1 MDLKQTGRQK
11 RFPLFDIA
19 LLLVLAL
26 AVIGAA
32 YWAANRQG
40 APTVELR
47 YTVRFSDVD
56 NAYSGNLAEGKTLYT
71 SGGDGVG
78 VIGYV
83 EISRAQEKRFDASA
97 TLADGDLYRYLTTDS
112 SEKSD
117 VTVTVTV
124 TAEKRDGGYFVG
136 DKRIAAGT
144 AHSWMVNGFY
154 GDGLILTVREAEPSG
169 NEA

>member
-1 MDLKQTGRQK
+1 MDLKQTGGKK

-19 LLLVLAL
+19 LLLLLAL

-56 NAYSGNLAEGKTLYT
+56 NLHSGNLAEERTLYAEA
-71 SGGDGVG
+71 GDALG
-78 VIGYV
+78 VIRSV
-83 EISRAQEKRFDASA
+83 EISRAREKWFDPTAVP
-97 TLADGDLYRYLTTDS
+97 ADGESYRYLTADS
-112 SEKSD
+112 AEKSD

-124 TAEKRDGGYFVG
+124 TAQKRDGGYFVG

-144 AHSWMVNGFY
+144 EHRWMVNGFC
-154 GDGLILTVREAEPSG
+154 GDGLILTVQEAEPKF
-169 NEA
+169 ET